1 MVSAGG
7 TREKLDPVRHLTNRS
22 SGKMGYA
29 LAETARDRGAEV
41 VLVSASKIESPVGV
55 NFIPVDSAKDMEK
68 VVLDECTDA
77 DILIMAA
84 AVSDWTP
91 VNINDQKMKK
101 GEEDSL
107 EIKLVKT
114 PDILARLS
122 TDNNLIK
129 VGFAAETENLVS
141 NAQKKLVEKK
151 LDIVAANDVSLADSG
166 FESANNK
173 IILFDKQGGEED
185 LGMLT
190 KYQASTKILDKIKTI
205 INSKSKRN

>member
-1 MVSAGG
+1 MFEYFFLSSRVEVKSPTIKEESNGFLVVDNK
-7 TREKLDPVRHLTNRS
+7 EKGDTQ
-22 SGKMGYA
+22 KK
-29 LAETARDRGAEV
+29 ET
-41 VLVSASKIESPVGV
+41 
-55 NFIPVDSAKDMEK
+55 
-68 VVLDECTDA
+68 
-77 DILIMAA
+77 
-84 AVSDWTP
+84 
-91 VNINDQKMKK
+91 
-101 GEEDSL
+101 
-107 EIKLVKT
+107 
-114 PDILARLS
+114 

-151 LDIVAANDVSLADSG
+151 LDIVAANDVSLVDSG

>member
-1 MVSAGG
+1 
-7 TREKLDPVRHLTNRS
+7 
-22 SGKMGYA
+22 
-29 LAETARDRGAEV
+29 V

>member
-1 MVSAGG
+1 MPFS
-7 TREKLDPVRHLTNRS
+7 RH
-22 SGKMGYA
+22 
-29 LAETARDRGAEV
+29 
-41 VLVSASKIESPVGV
+41 
-55 NFIPVDSAKDMEK
+55 F
-68 VVLDECTDA
+68 
-77 DILIMAA
+77 
-84 AVSDWTP
+84 
-91 VNINDQKMKK
+91 
-101 GEEDSL
+101 L

-151 LDIVAANDVSLADSG
+151 LDIVAANDVSLVDSR

-173 IILFDKQGGEED
+173 IILFDNQGGEED

-190 KYQASTKILDKIKTI
+190 KYQASEAEIITTRNKVSISTGFACPIPCMILLLVIPMAIKG
-205 INSKSKRN
+205 